1 MSLTVDHM
9 RTRAAVALSF
19 AGVLITG
26 SAALAVNTQTLSNS
40 TTGTTGDANR
50 VLLPEDSAAGTSAAT
65 LAPTPADV
73 AGPGA
78 TPPASPS
85 PGPGDNTGGPPSPAP
100 ADQGI
105 MPVPVLPVLP
115 DAGVPVPA
123 PVPVV
128 PVPVPVVPVVPGDDK
143 GGLRNAPEP
152 GDDSGGHGGRSGSG
166 GGSDD

>member
-1 MSLTVDHM
+1 M

-19 AGVLITG
+19 AGILITG

-40 TTGTTGDANR
+40 TTGSTGDANR
-50 VLLPEDSAAGTSAAT
+50 VLLPEDSAAATPAAP

-78 TPPASPS
+78 TAEASPS

-105 MPVPVLPVLP
+105 VPVPVLPG
-115 DAGVPVPA
+115 AGVPVPA
-123 PVPVV
+123 P
-128 PVPVPVVPVVPGDDK
+128 VPVVPGDDK

-152 GDDSGGHGGRSGSG
+152 GDDSGGNGGRSGSG

>member
-1 MSLTVDHM
+1 M

-19 AGVLITG
+19 AGILITG

-50 VLLPEDSAAGTSAAT
+50 VLLPEDSAAGTPAAT
-65 LAPTPADV
+65 LAPTAADV
-73 AGPGA
+73 AGPEA
-78 TPPASPS
+78 TPAASPS

-105 MPVPVLPVLP
+105 VPVPVLP
-115 DAGVPVPA
+115 DAGVPVP
-123 PVPVV
+123 V
-128 PVPVPVVPVVPGDDK
+128 PVPVPVVPGDDK